1 MNTVKKKILRFNRV
15 TKPVVPSRGDI
26 MAEETLPDDVKK
38 VIQETFFKELKEDVS
53 VEVYTKPGV
62 NDQFN
67 EAAVSLVKALSVL
80 SDKLKVSFHKVGE
93 GLAIKRNVQRSP
105 TVLIAPD
112 KYRIRYT
119 GAPLGEEGRSLLL
132 AILMASTGKSVLT
145 PPSIERVAGLKEKR
159 DIQVF
164 VSPTCPYCPQQ
175 ALAAFSAAIVRP
187 DLVSAEVVEIYEN
200 QDLAENLGSLS
211 VPQTFIN
218 NTFTGMG
225 LQPEEFFVESLLTL
239 KEPEYVSEQISEEPV
254 EKDLVIVGAGPAGL
268 TAAIYAVRSGL
279 TSVVL
284 EREAVGGQVAITPV
298 VENYPGYMRIGGKSL
313 VDLISQQAVQYADI
327 HVGEQVKEI
336 VQDEKDNRFHVKT
349 NRAVYITKGLVLAT
363 GVGNRAL
370 GAAGERRLYGRGVSY
385 CATCDGYFFKDGRNV
400 IVVGGGNTAVTDAL
414 YLHNI
419 GAKVTMVHW
428 RDTLRCEARLMES
441 LKETGIPILWD
452 TEVKEIIGD
461 KVVKAVRVENNKTG
475 VVTEL
480 TADGVF
486 VAIGYVPNNDIA
498 KALGLTLDNEGYIKA
513 DLTTMRTSLPRI
525 YAAGDITGGLK
536 QIVVAVGQGSIA
548 AMSAFEDISSPYWAK
563 AKEEE
568 TQKVS

>member
-1 MNTVKKKILRFNRV
+1 
-15 TKPVVPSRGDI
+15 
-26 MAEETLPDDVKK
+26 MAEEALPDDVKQ
-38 VIQETFFKELKEDVS
+38 VIKETFFKELKEDVTI
-53 VEVYTKPGV
+53 EVYTKQGV

-67 EAAVSLVKALSVL
+67 EATVSLVKALSVL
-80 SDKLKVSFHKVGE
+80 SDKLKVSFHKLGDE
-93 GLAIKRNVQRSP
+93 LAIKRNVQRSP
-105 TVLIAPD
+105 SVLIAPD
-112 KYRIRYT
+112 KYRMRYT
-119 GAPLGEEGRSLLL
+119 GAPLGEEGRSLLV
-132 AILMASTGKSVLT
+132 AILMASSGKSVLT
-145 PPSIERVAGLKEKR
+145 APTMEKLAGLKEKR

-175 ALAAFSAAIVRP
+175 ALAAFSAAIVKP
-187 DLVSAEVVEIYEN
+187 DLVSAEVIEIYEN
-200 QDLAENLGSLS
+200 QDLAESLGSLS

-225 LQPEEFFVESLLTL
+225 LQPEEFFAESILTL
-239 KEPEYVSEQISEEPV
+239 KEPEYVSAQISEEPV

-268 TAAIYAVRSGL
+268 TAAIYAVRAGL
-279 TSVVL
+279 TAVVV

-336 VQDEKDNRFHVKT
+336 EQGDKDTRYHVKT
-349 NRAVYITKGLVLAT
+349 NRAIYITKGIVLAT
-363 GVGNRAL
+363 GVGNKAL

-385 CATCDGYFFKDGRNV
+385 CATCDGYFFKDSRKV

-414 YLHNI
+414 YLHNL
-419 GAKVTMVHW
+419 GARVTLVHR
-428 RDTLRCEARLMES
+428 RDELRCEAKLQAS
-441 LKETGIPILWD
+441 LKETGIPILWN

-461 KVVKAVRVENNKTG
+461 KVVKSVRVENNKTRA
-475 VVTEL
+475 VSEL
-480 TADGVF
+480 QADGVF

-498 KALGLTLDNEGYIKA
+498 TALGLELDKEGYIKA
-513 DLTTMRTSLPRI
+513 DLTTMRTSLPRV

-548 AMSAFEDISSPYWAK
+548 AMSAFEDISNPYWAK
-563 AKEEE
+563 EKVAE
-568 TQKVS
+568 KVS